1 MDRRF
6 ADIQRPATRIA
17 SFGWSHMLRRRHSR
31 ISLRLLDFDDRAGGG
46 RGQIKCAVV
55 AVPRR
60 VERGHRLRSTE
71 QHGAA
76 VLLEVCRDWVGMN
89 VASMDVGKARFV
101 LPRAK
106 EMDLMTSRLIEES
119 QSRLTQCSPR

>member
-1 MDRRF
+1 M
-6 ADIQRPATRIA
+6 IA
-17 SFGWSHMLRRRHSR
+17 LAVAAGKSVRRR
-31 ISLRLLDFDDRAGGG
+31 
-46 RGQIKCAVV
+46 RGSG
-55 AVPRR
+55 R

-71 QHGAA
+71 QHGTA